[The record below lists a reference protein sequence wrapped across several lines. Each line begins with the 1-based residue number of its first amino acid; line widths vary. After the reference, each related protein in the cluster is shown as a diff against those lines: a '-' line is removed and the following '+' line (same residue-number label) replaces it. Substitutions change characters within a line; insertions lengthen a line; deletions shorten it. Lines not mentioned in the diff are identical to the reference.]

1 MLCSQIVLLPP
12 KNIFLNLAKY
22 HFFFIFISFCVFH
35 KTDGSIHEETPR
47 WVILISSLTVS
58 SMDWIPLYKV
68 YSCGLGAALAVGT
81 DDTLSALIPHMDH
94 ET

>member
-1 MLCSQIVLLPP
+1 MLCSQIVRLPP
-12 KNIFLNLAKY
+12 KYIFLNLAKY

-81 DDTLSALIPHMDH
+81 DDTLNALIPHMDH